1 MFRLSVRLFRSL
13 VAVLHL
19 RVVVVRLL
27 VVKKPRLAEALL
39 VATMFLL

>member
-1 MFRLSVRLFRSL
+1 MFRPSARLFRSP

-27 VVKKPRLAEALL
+27 VERKPRLVEALL
-39 VATMFLL
+39 VATMSLL